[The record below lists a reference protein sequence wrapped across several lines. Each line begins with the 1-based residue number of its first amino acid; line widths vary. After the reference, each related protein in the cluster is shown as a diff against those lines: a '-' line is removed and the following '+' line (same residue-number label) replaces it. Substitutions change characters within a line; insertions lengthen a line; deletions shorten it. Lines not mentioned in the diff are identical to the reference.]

1 MMVEDMTLFQSIFL
15 GIIQGLTEFLPVS
28 SSGHLVIVPHL
39 FGWDIP
45 PADAFVFDVLVQ
57 VATLVGVFAY
67 FWHDLI
73 SIARATLRASRDGKP
88 FSTSQS
94 RLGWYIF
101 FATLPAGWI
110 GLVFRN
116 QIKEIFNSAILT
128 ALFLLLTATLLFIGE
143 RIGRNNR
150 PLDSLNWKDAVFIGA
165 FQALAL
171 FPGVSRSGATITGA
185 MTRDLERPAAARFSF
200 LMSIPIM
207 LAAGLVATVEL
218 LKVPHLAELLPVF
231 IPGFIAAAVVGYLAI
246 GWLLGFLARR
256 PLYVFAIYCIGVS
269 LITIAKAAMG

>member
-1 MMVEDMTLFQSIFL
+1 MTVEDMTLFQSIFL

-45 PADAFVFDVLVQ
+45 AADAFVFDVLVQ
-57 VATLVGVFAY
+57 LATLVGVFAY
-67 FWHDLI
+67 FWHDLV
-73 SIARATLRASRDGKP
+73 SITRATLASTREGKP
-88 FSTSQS
+88 FSTPQS
-94 RLGWYIF
+94 RLGWYVF
-101 FATLPAGWI
+101 FATLPAGWL

-116 QIKEIFNSAILT
+116 QIKDAFNSALLT
-128 ALFLLLTATLLFIGE
+128 ALFLLLTASLLFIGE
-143 RIGRNNR
+143 RLGRNNR
-150 PLDSLNWKDAVFIGA
+150 SLDSLNWKDAIFIGA

-207 LAAGLVATVEL
+207 LAAGLLASLEL
-218 LKVPHLAELLPVF
+218 VKIPNMLELLPVF

-246 GWLLGFLARR
+246 GWLLGFLSRR
-256 PLYVFAIYCIGVS
+256 PLYVFAIYCIGIS

>member
-1 MMVEDMTLFQSIFL
+1 MVNEMTLFQSIFL

-45 PADAFVFDVLVQ
+45 AADAFAFDVLVQ
-57 VATLVGVFAY
+57 VATLIGVFAY
-67 FWHDLI
+67 FWRDLVSI
-73 SIARATLRASRDGKP
+73 SQATLLAARNRKP
-88 FSTSQS
+88 FSTPQA
-94 RLGWYIF
+94 RLGWYVF

-116 QIKEIFNSAILT
+116 QIKDVFNSAVVT
-128 ALFLLLTATLLFIGE
+128 ALFLLLTASLLLIGE
-143 RIGRNNR
+143 RFGRHNR
-150 PLDSLNWKDAVFIGA
+150 SLDSLNWKDAFFIGA

-185 MTRDLERPAAARFSF
+185 MTRDLERPEAARFSF

-207 LAAGLVATVEL
+207 LAAGSIATLDL
-218 LKVPHLAELLPVF
+218 LKIPNLMDILPVF

-246 GWLLGFLARR
+246 GWLLGYLARR
-256 PLYVFAIYCIGVS
+256 PLYVFAIYCIGISV
-269 LITIAKAAMG
+269 ITIAKAAIQ

>member
-1 MMVEDMTLFQSIFL
+1 MVQDMTLFQSIFL
-15 GIIQGLTEFLPVS
+15 GIVQGLTEFLPVS

-45 PADAFVFDVLVQ
+45 AADAFVFDVLVQ

-67 FWHDLI
+67 FWRDLL
-73 SIARATLRASRDGKP
+73 SIARETLKALREGKP
-88 FSTSQS
+88 FATAQA

-116 QIKEIFNSAILT
+116 QIKDIFNSAIV
-128 ALFLLLTATLLFIGE
+128 AAFFLLLTATLLLLGE
-143 RIGRNNR
+143 RLGKHNR
-150 PLDSLNWKDAVFIGA
+150 SLDSLNWKDAIFIGA

-207 LAAGLVATVEL
+207 LAAGLMATLDL
-218 LKVPHLAELLPVF
+218 LKTPHLADLLPVF
-231 IPGFIAAAVVGYLAI
+231 IPGFLAAAIVGYLAI

-256 PLYVFAIYCIGVS
+256 PLYVFAIYCIVIS
-269 LITIAKAAMG
+269 LITIATAAIR